1 MPENCN
7 KLDMYYNINENNNEN
22 NINNEL
28 YGINLMLVY
37 CVYHGECYLRKC
49 SIEDCEKYE
58 VPLNYK
64 APHSKD
70 LGVCDETDLYNMGSF
85 NFYENKETN
94 NIDIIVIQKIRI
106 DYTKFA
112 NGTEFSDFYNKDTDT
127 ITDECGNEI
136 HYKNNNLI
144 EWFEYIQSNKA
155 DFGNFLNE
163 GETFFNY

>member
-1 MPENCN
+1 MNNSIN
-7 KLDMYYNINENNNEN
+7 KSLNENYNKD
-22 NINNEL
+22 EL
-28 YGINLMLVY
+28 YGTNLMLVY
-37 CVYHGECYLRKC
+37 CVYHGVCYLRKC
-49 SIEDCEKYE
+49 SKTECEKYE
-58 VPLNYK
+58 VPLKYK
-64 APHSKD
+64 APHSKH

-94 NIDIIVIQKIRI
+94 IIDILVIQKIRI

-155 DFGNFLNE
+155 DFGDFLNE
-163 GETFFNY
+163 GESFFNY